1 MPEIGKRIRSRREQ
15 LGMTQEELASR
26 LGYKSKTTI
35 AKIENGTNDIVQS
48 KVTEFAKVLDTTPA
62 YLMGWT
68 HLDGNVVNEKEPELT
83 ARDERDIAKILE
95 QTKELLLSQEGLMF
109 DGDPASP
116 EAINSILDAMQI
128 GMEMAKKKNKEKYT
142 PKKYKKD

>member
-1 MPEIGKRIRSRREQ
+1 MTVGERLKQLREQ
-15 LGMTQEELASR
+15 LGMSQVDFATKINVSKQTL
-26 LGYKSKTTI
+26 YKYENNIITNIPSD
-35 AKIENGTNDIVQS
+35 KIESAARICNVS
-48 KVTEFAKVLDTTPA
+48 PA
-62 YLMGWT
+62 YIMGW
-68 HLDGNVVNEKEPELT
+68 GNNLSPITSSELT
-83 ARDERDIAKILE
+83 ARDEKDIAKILE